1 MAMTLS
7 IPHHRVDVDLD
18 SVRDKDKC
26 ELAQGVRGNISYK
39 VVLPSFMVEV
49 DAGCWM
55 FIIVGIIRV
64 DT

>member
-1 MAMTLS
+1 M
-7 IPHHRVDVDLD
+7 DVDLD

-55 FIIVGIIRV
+55 FIIVGIICV